1 MESQEQ
7 FEEDL
12 RRMAFENE
20 ERRRKMF
27 EDNPENIPIPI
38 ATGGTTKLAKGK
50 QVKKALNCEMLKK
63 MLKLRMKEQQ
73 QVI

>member
-1 MESQEQ
+1 MQSPQAFVPITVGAGGTSIMESQEQ

-38 ATGGTTKLAKGK
+38 ATGGVTKLAIGK
-50 QVKKALNCEMLKK
+50 QVTSEC
-63 MLKLRMKEQQ
+63 
-73 QVI
+73 

>member
-1 MESQEQ
+1 MESEEQ

-12 RRMAFENE
+12 EEWLLKNE

-38 ATGGTTKLAKGK
+38 ATGGTTKLAITDIDIKN
-50 QVKKALNCEMLKK
+50 L
-63 MLKLRMKEQQ
+63 
-73 QVI
+73 